1 MEKNRLV
8 NFLIQLAI
16 VLVGPS
22 AFAVIPVKITF
33 MEALAPK
40 DTTSSERFQKEY
52 EYAIQTAKDLTKK
65 RLSDC
70 GYEITDEKSF
80 YDASD
85 TLQALEKAKAA
96 QAGGAWLVVGPRRSN
111 HYLLAVQGADN
122 TPTVSVMASAKEVYD
137 LDSLHLT
144 LAQSNAAMADVLAR
158 ETKNKFKSKK
168 QPTYMSVVSEDCVTC
183 VDFAESFNKTATKLK
198 LKKLSETKI
207 TGEQPDISKL
217 ETFVKKNKPD
227 IVLLPNYSKV
237 SSYLIGKI
245 AQWNPNIFFI
255 GGDGWGDSK
264 YGFIHHS
271 PQLEGA
277 NGMTVK
283 GFPPAD
289 KGLSYFDLGKEI
301 LKNPSAVAA
310 FPASGSAQALLKV
323 IESTVNLLCTNKPKD
338 KTEFTQV
345 FRQKGSSHFVNPW
358 GVSVFRLFEGE
369 IVFDKTVR

>member
-1 MEKNRLV
+1 MEKNRLIKIYTL
-8 NFLIQLAI
+8 FSLLIFGFPALAI
-16 VLVGPS
+16 T
-22 AFAVIPVKITF
+22 PVKITF

-65 RLSDC
+65 KLAEC
-70 GYEITDEKSF
+70 GYEISDEKTF

-96 QAGGAWLVVGPRRSN
+96 QSGGAWLIVGPRRSN
-111 HYLLAVQGADN
+111 HYLLTVKGADI

-144 LAQSNAAMADVLAR
+144 LAQSNAAMAEVLSNEVKAIF
-158 ETKNKFKSKK
+158 KNKKI
-168 QPTYMSVVSEDCVTC
+168 TYLSVVSEDCVTC
-183 VDFAESFNKTATKLK
+183 VDFAESFDKTAAKLK
-198 LKKLSETKI
+198 FKKLSETKI
-207 TGEQPDISKL
+207 TGEQPDISALKV
-217 ETFVKKNKPD
+217 FIKKNKPD
-227 IVLLPNYSKV
+227 VVLLPNYSKV

-245 AQWNPNIFFI
+245 ASWSPKTFFV

-264 YGFIHHS
+264 YGFVHHS

-289 KGLSYFDLGKEI
+289 KGLAYFDLGKEI
-301 LKNPSAVAA
+301 LKNPSAASA

-323 IESTVNLLCTNKPKD
+323 IESTVNLLCENKPKD
-338 KTEFTQV
+338 KTEFTQA
-345 FRQKGSSHFVNPW
+345 FRQHGRSHFVNPW
-358 GVSVFRLFEGE
+358 GVSVFRLSDGE
-369 IVFDKTVR
+369 VIFDKTVR

>member
-1 MEKNRLV
+1 MEKNRLIKIYTL
-8 NFLIQLAI
+8 FSLLIFGFPALAI
-16 VLVGPS
+16 TS
-22 AFAVIPVKITF
+22 VKITF

-65 RLSDC
+65 KLADC
-70 GYEITDEKSF
+70 GYEISDEKTF

-96 QAGGAWLVVGPRRSN
+96 QSGGAWLIVGPRRSN
-111 HYLLAVQGADN
+111 HYLLTVKGADI

-137 LDSLHLT
+137 LDALHLT
-144 LAQSNAAMADVLAR
+144 LAQSNAAMAEVLSSEVKAIF
-158 ETKNKFKSKK
+158 KNKKI
-168 QPTYMSVVSEDCVTC
+168 TYLSVVSEDCVTC
-183 VDFAESFNKTATKLK
+183 VDFAESFDKTAAKLK
-198 LKKLSETKI
+198 FKKLSETKI
-207 TGEQPDISKL
+207 TGEQPDISVLKV
-217 ETFVKKNKPD
+217 FIKKNKPD
-227 IVLLPNYSKV
+227 VVLLPNYSKV

-245 AQWNPNIFFI
+245 APWSPKTFFV

-264 YGFIHHS
+264 YGFVHHS

-289 KGLSYFDLGKEI
+289 KGLAYFDLGKEI
-301 LKNPSAVAA
+301 LKNPSAASA

-323 IESTVNLLCTNKPKD
+323 IESTVNLLCENKPKD
-338 KTEFTQV
+338 KTEFTQA
-345 FRQKGSSHFVNPW
+345 FRQHGRSHFVNPW
-358 GVSVFRLFEGE
+358 GVSVFRLSDGE
-369 IVFDKTVR
+369 VIFDKTVR